1 MRSFPP
7 RPDIGDSHTSGDPH
21 TPDDLLKGHL
31 WLLELIDGTG
41 LRFQMDDSGLVRFGD
56 ADRVYEPSET
66 VPLPLRSAVRHVRD
80 RFNREAL
87 RNSVEDPSGV
97 VFFGVATHYRS
108 IDYDWDRL
116 PPFLGTEVWVESS
129 GSAESS
135 ESSGGKSGAFR
146 PPDAVAAI
154 FDGVGLA
161 AVNAVEREVNARDF
175 DPDAYSVPESAW
187 YDGPAAGV
195 VVRNKRGGRGIL
207 VGRSLDEEESRGEAD
222 IDDEGPTALAERYV
236 TENRLERVAD
246 AIERRGEPVR
256 VDTLADR
263 IVEAIARETPIQ
275 FGGTSGTSVDANRF
289 RTAVV
294 ERARIFLDERAD
306 EW

>member
-7 RPDIGDSHTSGDPH
+7 LPDIGDSHTSGD
-21 TPDDLLKGHL
+21 LLEGHL

-41 LRFQMDDSGLVRFGD
+41 LRFHMDESGLIRFGD

-80 RFNREAL
+80 RFDREAL
-87 RNSVEDPSGV
+87 RSSVEDPSGV
-97 VFFGVATHYRS
+97 VFFGVAAHYRS
-108 IDYDWDRL
+108 INYDWDGM
-116 PPFLGTEVWVESS
+116 PPFLGTDVWSESS
-129 GSAESS
+129 GSSG
-135 ESSGGKSGAFR
+135 SSGGASGAFR

-154 FDGVGLA
+154 FDGIGLA

-175 DPDAYSVPESAW
+175 DPNSYSMPESAW

-195 VVRNKRGGRGIL
+195 VVRNKRGGRGTL
-207 VGRSLDEEESRGEAD
+207 AERGLDGGENRGEAD
-222 IDDEGPTALAERYV
+222 IDDEGPTALAERHV

-263 IVEAIARETPIQ
+263 IVESIARETPIR
-275 FGGTSGTSVDANRF
+275 FGGTSGTSVDTDLF

-294 ERARIFLDERAD
+294 ERAQTFLDERAD
-306 EW
+306 GW